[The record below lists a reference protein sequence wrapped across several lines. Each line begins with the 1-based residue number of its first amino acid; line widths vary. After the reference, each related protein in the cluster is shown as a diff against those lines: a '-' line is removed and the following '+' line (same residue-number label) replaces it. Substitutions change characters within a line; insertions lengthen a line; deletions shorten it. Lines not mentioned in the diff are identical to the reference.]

1 MIWAYVNRIMILTC
15 LKCLQLHLFLAAL
28 QQFQEFPKDSR
39 CLSEIFATVSSF
51 HQLSIGRIFPSRWGL
66 TAPIW
71 PMSSMSLASTQLYPT
86 GWSLVTWQNGR
97 MSSQVLPMGTT
108 SEATRA
114 LEWWSTIHFI
124 AMMSPRCLSICS
136 HLAVL
141 VCCVRLQSPLNWHCV
156 HLHVPRARC
165 SRQVPEL
172 HEIKRGDG
180 NALTLGAACTLSTLI
195 EDKTDKT
202 PRHKSLGV

>member
-1 MIWAYVNRIMILTC
+1 MILTC

-51 HQLSIGRIFPSRWGL
+51 HQLSIGRISPSRWGL

-97 MSSQVLPMGTT
+97 MSSQVLLTGTT

-124 AMMSPRCLSICS
+124 AMMSPLCLSICS

-141 VCCVRLQSPLNWHCV
+141 VCCILRWTDSVCPRELAVPGKCQNFTKSNVETAMPS
-156 HLHVPRARC
+156 HLVLLALWVLW
-165 SRQVPEL
+165 SRTRPQGTNL
-172 HEIKRGDG
+172 
-180 NALTLGAACTLSTLI
+180 
-195 EDKTDKT
+195 
-202 PRHKSLGV
+202 